1 LAGRVPLKIIYLMV
15 RLVAALAVL
24 VFRRDLAREAELLVL
39 RHENAVLRRHAGR
52 IRYEPAD
59 RVWFT
64 ALTRLIPRE
73 RWAEVFP
80 VTPATLLT
88 WHRRLAARKYDTSR
102 RRKPGRPPAIRSIAR
117 LVVRLAKENPLWGY
131 RRIHGELTKLGVTI
145 APSTVYEILRAAR
158 IGPAPRRAGPTWRQ
172 FLHAQATGI
181 LAVDFLHVDTVLL
194 KRLYVLVFIE
204 HGTRRMHLGGVTANP
219 TGEWAVQQARN
230 LALTLGERFENFR
243 FLIRDRGSNFT
254 QSFDAVFQANGT
266 RILQTA
272 VQAPRMNAT
281 CERPLGTL
289 RRELLD
295 RMLILSEA
303 HLRAVLIEYQ
313 AHYNTARPHQGI
325 AQRVPG
331 YECEVP
337 GVTAVNLDVQ
347 RIRRKSILN
356 GLINEYSRAA
366 RRLDETAGQE
376 PDPILERDRLENRIR
391 QVTDLEPRHQ
401 LHNKQNR
408 TRRRGCGADLCPV
421 TAQVRVTSMPG
432 ISEVPHRSMAVSSV
446 AGLAGQGAAARL
458 PLVVR
463 SCRRASTGP
472 SADWAETMAGGCFSD
487 MPCRSQGWQGDDGS
501 IGCGRTQLDVMGHDP
516 KRASR

>member
-1 LAGRVPLKIIYLMV
+1 LAGRVPLKIIYLIF

-24 VFRRDLAREAELLVL
+24 VFRRDLAKEAELLVL

-52 IRYEPAD
+52 IRYGPAD

-73 RWAEVFP
+73 RWAGVFP
-80 VTPATLLT
+80 VTPATLLA

-145 APSTVYEILRAAR
+145 APSTVYEILRAAG

-219 TGEWAVQQARN
+219 TGEWTVQQARN
-230 LALTLGERFENFR
+230 LTFTLGDRFESFR
-243 FLIRDRGSNFT
+243 FLIRDRRSNFT
-254 QSFDAVFQANGT
+254 RSFDAVFQANGT

-281 CERPLGTL
+281 CERLLGTL
-289 RRELLD
+289 RRELLG

-313 AHYNTARPHQGI
+313 VTTTQ
-325 AQRVPG
+325 PG
-331 YECEVP
+331 
-337 GVTAVNLDVQ
+337 
-347 RIRRKSILN
+347 RI
-356 GLINEYSRAA
+356 
-366 RRLDETAGQE
+366 
-376 PDPILERDRLENRIR
+376 
-391 QVTDLEPRHQ
+391 
-401 LHNKQNR
+401 
-408 TRRRGCGADLCPV
+408 
-421 TAQVRVTSMPG
+421 
-432 ISEVPHRSMAVSSV
+432 
-446 AGLAGQGAAARL
+446 
-458 PLVVR
+458 
-463 SCRRASTGP
+463 RASTSGFP
-472 SADWAETMAGGCFSD
+472 AMSAKFPASQQSTSMSSESAEN
-487 MPCRSQGWQGDDGS
+487 PY
-501 IGCGRTQLDVMGHDP
+501 
-516 KRASR
+516 